1 MLLGACTQACLALLV
16 RNKYYAFLP
25 AGILLSFR
33 VINALLIHFNLKKN
47 PFLEKAI
54 LKKRFSAVV
63 PNADG
68 RIRGAGQEKVVILL
82 LGAKSNHPFGF
93 FAPEF
98 LKTFK
103 WMAEMN
109 AEFDKQDGP
118 NGCKFPPLTLDH
130 RKKRQGLTKCF
141 PQTVLGQT
149 GWQRKD
155 ERGAMEFVFISYWR
169 GIDDLHAFAHGPVHR
184 PAWLW
189 WEKTIKQHD
198 MIGINHEIYEADKGH
213 WENMYVNFQPTGLG
227 ATTFLRRGD
236 KLEGG
241 EVSDEWISP
250 LVDASRGRL
259 KSSSGRLGVAPTR
272 FDRNRPDANVY

>member
-63 PNADG
+63 PDTDG

-118 NGCKFPPLTLDH
+118 NGCKFPTLILDH
-130 RKKRQGLTKCF
+130 
-141 PQTVLGQT
+141 
-149 GWQRKD
+149 
-155 ERGAMEFVFISYWR
+155 
-169 GIDDLHAFAHGPVHR
+169 
-184 PAWLW
+184 
-189 WEKTIKQHD
+189 
-198 MIGINHEIYEADKGH
+198 
-213 WENMYVNFQPTGLG
+213 
-227 ATTFLRRGD
+227 
-236 KLEGG
+236 
-241 EVSDEWISP
+241 
-250 LVDASRGRL
+250 
-259 KSSSGRLGVAPTR
+259 
-272 FDRNRPDANVY
+272 